1 MGGGIRDRNC
11 GGTGHRKE
19 QIMISLVGFPQSFLG
34 DVDAQNTGVGL
45 PLQKIG
51 IVAFAAA
58 DVDEI
63 VLGMKIAPGSVH
75 HQLAEWF
82 IVSFVQKGAAGQ
94 HHGAVISV
102 VFLAGAVVHG
112 EVHIVIS
119 GDIKGVVVPALKRN
133 AIGVKSVMA
142 DWTL

>member
-1 MGGGIRDRNC
+1 
-11 GGTGHRKE
+11 
-19 QIMISLVGFPQSFLG
+19 MIKKLRIQLICVNM
-34 DVDAQNTGVGL
+34 V
-45 PLQKIG
+45 
-51 IVAFAAA
+51 IVAIMLSLLIGMLVYFVKRSVERQQFATLHRIAGGSITAA
-58 DVDEI
+58 NVDEI

-119 GDIKGVVVPALKRN
+119 GDIKGVVAPALKRN